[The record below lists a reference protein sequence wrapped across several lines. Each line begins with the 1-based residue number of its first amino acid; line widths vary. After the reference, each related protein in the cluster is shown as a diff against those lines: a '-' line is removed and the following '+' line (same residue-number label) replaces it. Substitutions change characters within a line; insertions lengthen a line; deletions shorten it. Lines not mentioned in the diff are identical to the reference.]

1 MRGLLLAWQ
10 CPPCL
15 SSKRVFESL
24 HQHSFLTG
32 LIVTAIAF
40 GSSQWLADRRLAAQE
55 QAEKPAVEKNDA
67 LKPAGAGVS
76 FSAEQIRFFETE
88 VQPLLKKHCLKCHG
102 GEEKIRGGFRLTSR
116 SSTIAGGDLGA
127 AVKPGDVEGSTLVRA
142 IEYRDLEM
150 PPSGKLAAV
159 DIDVLKRWVREG
171 LPWTPGKDAA
181 EPMPPAKGREG
192 VVDATARQY
201 WAYQPIKRPV
211 PPPRPASVAPEA
223 IANPIDAFIASRVA
237 EAGLSPSAPADPIAL
252 VRRAYYDL
260 LGLPPT
266 PAQVEAFTRDP
277 SSAAYEK
284 LIDTLLESPHYGEK
298 WGRHWLDLVRYAESN
313 GYERDSAKPH
323 AWRYRDYVI
332 NAFNQDKPYDRFLI
346 EQLAGDELDNPSL
359 ETLTATG
366 YYRLG
371 IWDDEPADRPLAKF
385 DAFDGIVST
394 TAQVMLGMSLNCA
407 RCHDHKKDPLPH
419 RDYYR
424 MLAFFRDVSDMNGR
438 NTRIVADQNQQA
450 EQRRLIAE
458 KESREARLYGEI
470 FGLQQQFLA
479 AWRKADEAA
488 KSRSKDGVSPEKA
501 SKTEAEDG
509 DELAAVPDIAELSYR
524 FYRDTF
530 ESLPDFGQLKAET
543 QGPIVDGFVSLAPAS
558 RQEAIGLV
566 FEGRLK
572 VPTAGEY
579 TFDYDATEGI
589 RLVVGNQT
597 LVNQPSKGRHAGE
610 VKATLAAG
618 LLPLR
623 LEYFNGYGKPRLRL
637 GWKASDGDR
646 RPLSLDGQSQGGAGR
661 VLLADS
667 RSQAQTWSYTM
678 QKPGDDWASIA
689 FDASRWKRGPGG
701 FGTNGTPGAMVRTE
715 WRTNDIW
722 LRTTF
727 TLDRLPRQLALD
739 LHHDEDVEVYLNGA
753 KIHSA
758 QGYLRE
764 YERVP
769 LGREAAR
776 KLRMG
781 ENVLAVHCR
790 QTGGG
795 QYIDVGLA
803 EAGGVA
809 DFATLLKRDGGRV
822 WDAALVGKLER
833 LTRELEESRKAK
845 PPEAGIEVMCVS
857 EAGRAET
864 FVLLRGNPG
873 AEGEKVAPGFPAVLC
888 STDNESASPAK
899 LSGDVANVSSGKRRA
914 LAEWIVGP
922 SNPLAARVMANRLWQ
937 YHFGRGIV
945 PTPNDF
951 GLLGELPTHPQLL
964 DWLASELRDGGWRLK
979 RMHKLIM
986 TSATYRQSSAGN
998 PAALAKDPGND
1009 LWWRY
1014 PMRRL
1019 TAEEIRDSILAVS
1032 GRINLQLGGPSVYPP
1047 IPREVLAGQS
1057 VPGAGWGKAT
1067 PEEASR
1073 RSVYIHVK
1081 RSLAVPL
1088 LSLNDAAD
1096 TDNSCPVRY
1105 TTTVPTQALG
1115 MLNGEFTNEQAAF
1128 LARRL
1133 MTEKPGDLAA
1143 QCGLAAK
1150 LVSSRPLSEVDLRDD
1165 LKLIADL
1172 RERHGLS
1179 AEAALTQYCLLL
1191 LNTNAFV
1198 YLD

>member
-1 MRGLLLAWQ
+1 MACGSTAFALALALAIALGLLPFAEAVF
-10 CPPCL
+10 P
-15 SSKRVFESL
+15 RV
-24 HQHSFLTG
+24 
-32 LIVTAIAF
+32 
-40 GSSQWLADRRLAAQE
+40 AAQE
-55 QAEKPAVEKNDA
+55 PPAAQASAAAAAATKTADGK
-67 LKPAGAGVS
+67 AGDGKAGDQPS
-76 FSAEQIRFFETE
+76 FSAEQVRFFETE

-150 PPSGKLAAV
+150 PPSGKLAAA
-159 DIDVLKRWVREG
+159 DIDVLKRWVRDG
-171 LPWTPGKDAA
+171 LPWTPGKEAV
-181 EPMPPAKGREG
+181 EPMPAAKSREG
-192 VVDATARQY
+192 VVDAAARQY
-201 WAYQPIKRPV
+201 WAYQPIKRPE
-211 PPPRPASVAPEA
+211 PPARPANVAPA
-223 IANPIDAFIASRVA
+223 SIVNPIDAFIAARVS
-237 EAGLSPSAPADPIAL
+237 EAGLAASPPADPIAL

-277 SSAAYEK
+277 SPAAYEK
-284 LIDTLLESPHYGEK
+284 LIETLLDSPHYGEK

-313 GYERDSAKPH
+313 GYERDSTKPL

-332 NAFNQDKPYDRFLI
+332 NAFNQDKPYDRFLL
-346 EQLAGDELDNPSL
+346 EQLAGDELDDASL

-394 TAQVMLGMSLNCA
+394 TAQVMLGMSLGCA
-407 RCHDHKKDPLPH
+407 RCHDHKKDPIPH

-438 NTRIVADQNQQA
+438 NTRMIADQNQQA
-450 EQRRLIAE
+450 TQRRLIAE

-479 AWRKADEAA
+479 AWRKAEDAA
-488 KSRSKDGVSPEKA
+488 KRQADPGVNAA
-501 SKTEAEDG
+501 SDDAD
-509 DELAAVPDIAELSYR
+509 DADDVAATPDIAELNYR

-530 ESLPDFGQLKAET
+530 ESLPDFASLKAET
-543 QGPIVDGFVSLAPAS
+543 QGPITDGFLSLSPAS

-572 VPTAGEY
+572 VPAAGEY
-579 TFDYDATEGI
+579 TFDYDATEGL
-589 RLVVGNQT
+589 RLVVGGQT
-597 LVNQPSKGRHAGE
+597 VVNEPGKGRHAGE
-610 VKATLAAG
+610 VKARLEAG

-623 LEYFNGYGKPRLRL
+623 LEYFNSYAKPRLRL
-637 GWKASDGDR
+637 GWKAADGAR
-646 RPLSLDGQSQGGAGR
+646 RPLSLDGQSLGGAGR

-667 RSQAQTWSYTM
+667 RGQAQTWSYTF
-678 QKPGDDWASIA
+678 QKPAADWATA
-689 FDASRWKRGPGG
+689 GFDASSWKRGPGG
-701 FGTNGTPGAMVRTE
+701 FGTNGTPGAVVRTE
-715 WRTNDIW
+715 WRSGDIW

-727 TLDRLPRQLALD
+727 SLDRLPRRLALD
-739 LHHDEDVEVYLNGA
+739 LHHDEDVEVYINGE
-753 KIHSA
+753 KVYSA

-769 LGREAAR
+769 LGREAAK

-809 DFATLLKRDGGRV
+809 DFATLLKRDGARV
-822 WDAALVGKLER
+822 WDAALVEKLER
-833 LTRELEESRKAK
+833 LSRELEESRKAK
-845 PPEAGIEVMCVS
+845 PPEAGLEVMCVA
-857 EAGRAET
+857 EAGRAPT

-888 STDNESASPAK
+888 STNDETVAPVK
-899 LSGDVANVSSGKRRA
+899 LNGDAANASSGKRRA

-922 SNPLAARVMANRLWQ
+922 SNPLTARVMANRLWQ

-951 GLLGELPTHPQLL
+951 GLLGESPTHPQLL
-964 DWLASELRDGGWRLK
+964 DWLAIELRDGGWKLK

-986 TSATYRQSSAGN
+986 MSATYRQSSAGN
-998 PAALAKDPGND
+998 AAALTKDPGNE

-1081 RSLAVPL
+1081 RSLVVPL

-1133 MTEKPGDLAA
+1133 MVEKPSDLAA
-1143 QCGLAAK
+1143 QCRLASL
-1150 LVSSRPLSEVDLRDD
+1150 LVSSRSLSEVDLRED

-1172 RERHGLS
+1172 RERYGLS

>member
-1 MRGLLLAWQ
+1 MPAPCSYPSLPERPRLNDRIDRRVCVWILLLGI
-10 CPPCL
+10 
-15 SSKRVFESL
+15 SSAVTVFPSRRADAAAP
-24 HQHSFLTG
+24 SFT
-32 LIVTAIAF
+32 
-40 GSSQWLADRRLAAQE
+40 
-55 QAEKPAVEKNDA
+55 
-67 LKPAGAGVS
+67 
-76 FSAEQIRFFETE
+76 AEQVRFFETQ
-88 VQPLLKKHCLKCHG
+88 VQPLLKKHCWKCHG
-102 GEEKIRGGFRLTSR
+102 GEDKIRGGLRLTTR
-116 SSTIAGGDLGA
+116 SATIAGGDLGP
-127 AVKPGDVEGSTLVRA
+127 AVKPGDVDGSNLVRA

-150 PPSGKLAAV
+150 PPSGKLAAA
-159 DIDVLKRWVREG
+159 DIDVLKRWVRDG
-171 LPWTPGKDAA
+171 LPWTPGKETV
-181 EPMPPAKGREG
+181 EPMAPAKPREG
-192 VVDATARQY
+192 VVDAAARQY

-211 PPPRPASVAPEA
+211 PPPRPANVPAAA
-223 IANPIDAFIASRVA
+223 IANPIDAFVA
-237 EAGLSPSAPADPIAL
+237 ARLGESGLAPSPTADPIAL
-252 VRRAYYDL
+252 VRRVYFDL

-277 SSAAYEK
+277 SPAAYEK
-284 LIDTLLESPHYGEK
+284 LLDTLLDSPHYGEK

-313 GYERDSAKPH
+313 GYERDSAKPQ

-332 NAFNQDKPYDRFLI
+332 NAFNQDKPYDRFLV
-346 EQLAGDELDNPSL
+346 EQLAGDELDEVSL

-371 IWDDEPADRPLAKF
+371 IWDDEPADRPLAKY
-385 DAFDGIVST
+385 DAFDGVVST
-394 TAQVMLGMSLNCA
+394 TAQVMLGMSLGCA

-424 MLAFFRDVSDMNGR
+424 LLAFFRDVTDMNGR
-438 NTRIVADQNQQA
+438 NTRIVADAAQQA
-450 EQRRLIAE
+450 TQRRLIAE
-458 KESREARLYGEI
+458 KEAREARLYGEI

-479 AWRKADEAA
+479 AWRKADEEAKRAA
-488 KSRSKDGVSPEKA
+488 SAGTPPSGKA
-501 SKTEAEDG
+501 TGGTAGGTDQTAGGGDSGDS
-509 DELAAVPDIAELSYR
+509 DELAAADLTELSYR
-524 FYRDTF
+524 FYRDTYD
-530 ESLPDFGQLKAET
+530 SLPDFTNLKAEA
-543 QGPIVDGFVSLAPAS
+543 QGPIADGFVSLAPAS

-566 FEGRLK
+566 FEGQLK
-572 VPTAGEY
+572 VPAAGSY
-579 TFDYDATEGI
+579 TFDYDVTEGI
-589 RLVVGNQT
+589 RLVVGDK
-597 LVNQPSKGRHAGE
+597 VVVHQPGKGRHAGE
-610 VKATLAAG
+610 SQVELSAG

-623 LEYFNGYGKPRLRL
+623 LEYFNSYAKPRLRL
-637 GWKASDGDR
+637 GWKAAGAAR
-646 RPLSLDGQSQGGAGR
+646 RPLSLEGPSLGGAGR
-661 VLLADS
+661 VLLPDS
-667 RSQAQTWSYTM
+667 RAQAQTWSYTF
-678 QKPGDDWASIA
+678 QKPASDWAAMA
-689 FDASRWKRGPGG
+689 FDAANWKKGPGG
-701 FGTNGTPGAMVRTE
+701 FGTNGTPGALVRTE
-715 WRTNDIW
+715 WRSNDIW

-727 TLDRLPRQLALD
+727 SLDRVPRRLALD
-739 LHHDEDVEVYLNGA
+739 LHHDEDVEVYINGEQVYSA
-753 KIHSA
+753 K
-758 QGYLRE
+758 GYLRE
-764 YERVP
+764 YERVS
-769 LGREAAR
+769 LGRDAAR
-776 KLRMG
+776 KLRAG

-809 DFATLLKRDGGRV
+809 DFATLLRRDGARV
-822 WDAALVGKLER
+822 WDAALVEKLER

-845 PPEAGIEVMCVS
+845 PPEAGLEVMSVAES
-857 EAGRAET
+857 GRADT

-873 AEGEKVAPGFPAVLC
+873 AEGEKVQPGFPAVLC
-888 STDNESASPAK
+888 STDNEPVAPAR
-899 LSGDVANVSSGKRRA
+899 LSGAAAQQSSGKRRA

-922 SNPLAARVMANRLWQ
+922 SNPLTARVMANRLWQ

-951 GLLGELPTHPQLL
+951 GLLGESPTHPQLL
-964 DWLASELRDGGWRLK
+964 DWLASELREGGWKLK

-986 TSATYRQSSAGN
+986 LSATYRQSSAGN
-998 PAALAKDPGND
+998 AAALAKDPGNE

-1032 GRINLQLGGPSVYPP
+1032 GRINLQMGGPSVYPP

-1115 MLNGEFTNEQAAF
+1115 MLNGEFTNEQAGL
-1128 LARRL
+1128 LARRV
-1133 MTEKPGDLAA
+1133 MSEKPGDVAA
-1143 QCGLAAK
+1143 QCRWASW
-1150 LVSSRPLSEVDLRDD
+1150 LVSSRPLSDADLREDV
-1165 LKLIADL
+1165 KLIADL
-1172 RERHGLS
+1172 RDRFGLS
-1179 AEAALTQYCLLL
+1179 AEAALTQYCLML